1 MVSRCMNYY
10 YYYYCY
16 YYYYYYHLTCMVS
29 RCMSLKA
36 GAMKPAVYPKTSPVP
51 ALRATAL

>member
-1 MVSRCMNYY
+1 MNYY